1 MSDPVFIARATVEM
15 IHRRSLEQHGG
26 QDGVRDD
33 HALESALAQ
42 PVNVHLYGQG
52 DLCDLAAAYAFHL
65 AQDQPFIDG
74 NKRTAIAT
82 ALMFLE
88 ANSLPAR
95 RLTDENL
102 YDAMIAI
109 AERRLDKVAFA
120 AIFRAALMRK

>member
-1 MSDPVFIARATVEM
+1 M
-15 IHRRSLEQHGG
+15 
-26 QDGVRDD
+26 
-33 HALESALAQ
+33 AQ